1 MDGLKDIQH
10 WRPQL
15 QQPEVGELLGKLG
28 APDTYWHSGRTH
40 QLQRVAVDGSGHCSD
55 GGSSQLR
62 RDPSLLDVIKTSQ
75 DAAAAAACRLA
86 DDFTLTMPLMPSAP
100 KPPPPPPPPPPMQPL
115 SRPPK
120 LQQIRQLHCRRRAAS
135 REATSILRAWLN
147 EHPTYPY
154 PTKGEKVML
163 AVITAM
169 TLTQVSTWFANARR
183 RLKKENK
190 MTWMPR
196 NQQGEAEAKQEAEKP
211 HIWSIVDTV
220 TKAEQKPRKPNRP
233 ANYLDFQRF
242 RPPRLQAAP
251 VQLPEFGNRRARL
264 LHQHSG
270 GAQLSLPE
278 PPPLTPHGAQ

>member
-15 QQPEVGELLGKLG
+15 QQPEVGELLGKLS
-28 APDTYWHSGRTH
+28 AP
-40 QLQRVAVDGSGHCSD
+40 GSGHCSD

-62 RDPSLLDVIKTSQ
+62 RDPSLLAVIKTSQ
-75 DAAAAAACRLA
+75 DAAAAAAYRLA
-86 DDFTLTMPLMPSAP
+86 DDFTLTMPLMPSAS
-100 KPPPPPPPPPPMQPL
+100 KPPPPPPPPMQPL

-120 LQQIRQLHCRRRAAS
+120 LQQIRQLPLSQTGGKPRGDQHTEGVAQRA
-135 REATSILRAWLN
+135 
-147 EHPTYPY
+147 PD
-154 PTKGEKVML
+154 
-163 AVITAM
+163 
-169 TLTQVSTWFANARR
+169 VSTWFANARR

-264 LHQHSG
+264 LNQHSG